1 MKPTIAIT
9 AGDINGVGYEVILKT
24 LRDPHITEICRPIVY
39 GNAKVAKQHAQTLGE
54 EYTNIQFNIIQDAGQ
69 SRDGRLN
76 LITCYPD
83 TTPVQLGV
91 STPEAGQASFAALER
106 ACADMKAG
114 KVHALVTAPI
124 NKENIQSDSFQFSGH
139 TEYLTAMF
147 GDYQTADAERPLT
160 LKDRASYPDKSGTR
174 YPTDSQESGRTA
186 ERSDSEAVGQ
196 QSGQISS
203 AKQQSLMM
211 MVSETMRVALVCN
224 HVAIADIP
232 AQITEEHIL
241 QKLTLLNDTLQRDFL
256 VRKPRIAVLAL
267 NPHAGDK
274 GLIGEQEQ
282 TIIRPTIEKACEQ
295 GIWAFGPYS
304 ADGFFGS
311 GHFTHFDAVLAMYHD
326 QGLIPFK
333 TLDMSGV
340 NFTAGLPIVRTSPDH
355 GTAYDLAGKNQAN
368 HLSFA
373 HALYAAIDILH
384 TRKQNAELIQDPLPF
399 TPREEREDRRPRRE
413 FMDFKTT
420 V

>member
-54 EYTNIQFNIIQDAGQ
+54 EYTNIQFNLIQDAGQ
-69 SRDGRLN
+69 ARDGRLN

-83 TTPVQLGV
+83 NTPVQLGV

-106 ACADMKAG
+106 ACTDLKAG
-114 KVHALVTAPI
+114 KVNALVTAPI
-124 NKENIQSDSFQFSGH
+124 NKENIQSDSFHFSGH
-139 TEYLTAMF
+139 TEYLTSLF
-147 GDYQTADAERPLT
+147 ADC
-160 LKDRASYPDKSGTR
+160 
-174 YPTDSQESGRTA
+174 QTA

-241 QKLTLLNDTLQRDFL
+241 QKLTLLNDTLQRDFS

-373 HALYAAIDILH
+373 HALYTAIDILH
-384 TRKQNAELIQDPLPF
+384 TRKQNAELSKDPLPF
-399 TPREEREDRRPRRE
+399 TPREDREDRRPRRE